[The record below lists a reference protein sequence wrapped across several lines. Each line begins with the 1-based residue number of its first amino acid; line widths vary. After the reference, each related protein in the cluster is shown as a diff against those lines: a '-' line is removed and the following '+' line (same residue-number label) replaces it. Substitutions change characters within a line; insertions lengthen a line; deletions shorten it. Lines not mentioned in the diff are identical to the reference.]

1 VFADNLRHL
10 LMAPPLGFKKMMAL
24 DPGFRTGCKLV
35 CLDPRG
41 KLVHT
46 ETIYPHTGAREA
58 EKAGARI
65 RALAREFSTEAVAI
79 GNGTAGRETE
89 SFVRTLGLPTE
100 IQVIM
105 VDESGASIY
114 SASSVAREEFPDLDL
129 TVRGAISIGRRLI
142 DPLAELV
149 KIDPKSIGVGQYQH
163 DVDQAELKKG
173 LDDVVIS
180 CVNAVGVEVNSAS
193 PQLLSYISG
202 LGPQLASNIVSHREN
217 NGPFRK
223 RDDLKKVARL
233 GPRAFEQ
240 SAGFLRI
247 SGGDN
252 PLDASAVHPESYPI
266 VRKMAGDLGCS
277 IADLMR
283 EPSFREK
290 IDPARY
296 VTDKVGIPTLVDIL
310 AELAKPGRD
319 PRNSFEAFSFA
330 AGVEK
335 LTDLEPG
342 MKLPGIVTNVT
353 AFGAFVDIGVHRDGL
368 VHVSELSDRFVKD
381 PREVVKVHQKV
392 SVTIL
397 EVDMERERVSLSM
410 KTGLAPTGQATPK
423 PEKAPPPAT
432 RTQRAKAPAAKQ
444 KTAFNNPFENA
455 FKKRD

>member
-1 VFADNLRHL
+1 MKAALRSTL
-10 LMAPPLGFKKMMAL
+10 PP
-24 DPGFRTGCKLV
+24 
-35 CLDPRG
+35 
-41 KLVHT
+41 
-46 ETIYPHTGAREA
+46 
-58 EKAGARI
+58 
-65 RALAREFSTEAVAI
+65 
-79 GNGTAGRETE
+79 
-89 SFVRTLGLPTE
+89 
-100 IQVIM
+100 
-105 VDESGASIY
+105 
-114 SASSVAREEFPDLDL
+114 SVAREEFPDYDL
-129 TVRGAISIGRRLI
+129 TVRGAVSIGRRLI

-163 DVDQAELKKG
+163 DVDQAELRKG
-173 LDDVVIS
+173 LDDVVAS

-202 LGPQLASNIVSHREN
+202 LGPQLASNIVSHREK

-223 RDDLKKVARL
+223 RGDLRKVARL
-233 GPRAFEQ
+233 GARAFEQ

-247 SGGDN
+247 SGGEN

-266 VRKMAGDLGCS
+266 VEKMAGDLGCS
-277 IADLMR
+277 VADLIR

-296 VTDKVGIPTLVDIL
+296 VTEKVGIPTLVDIVS
-310 AELAKPGRD
+310 ELAKPGRD
-319 PRNSFEAFSFA
+319 PRESFEAFSFA

-392 SVTIL
+392 SVTIV
-397 EVDMERERVSLSM
+397 EVDLDRGRVSLSM
-410 KTGLAPTGQATPK
+410 KSGAAAAAGPIEADKKQR
-423 PEKAPPPAT
+423 EKAGAKKAEPAAT
-432 RTQRAKAPAAKQ
+432 GPQRAKTAAARQ
-444 KTAFNNPFENA
+444 KGAFNNPFEKA